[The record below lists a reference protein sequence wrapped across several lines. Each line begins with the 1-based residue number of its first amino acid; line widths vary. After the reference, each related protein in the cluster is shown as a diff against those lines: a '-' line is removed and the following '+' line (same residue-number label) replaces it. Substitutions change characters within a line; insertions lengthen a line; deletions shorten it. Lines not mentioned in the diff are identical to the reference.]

1 MHCQVEFVMLCMLLT
16 SYLSAG
22 CGYTTGRQ
30 HGMQQSTP
38 QYATVNVN
46 SITCTLLSSMQA
58 LMHPSPSLQSTPC
71 CWHCCRRLA
80 SAQRL
85 KAAKMTY
92 SARKQ
97 VCRRHCCSLL
107 SQNDVRLPQ
116 RKAVQQSVPLPST
129 PCSLA
134 VAPHVYSRAAHLLRQ
149 TQRLCCLCCKQV
161 PTG

>member
-1 MHCQVEFVMLCMLLT
+1 MHAVNILLI
-16 SYLSAG
+16 SGLWIHYRSAAWHAAKH
-22 CGYTTGRQ
+22 TTVCDSQR
-30 HGMQQSTP
+30 SF
-38 QYATVNVN
+38 N
-46 SITCTLLSSMQA
+46 TCTLLSSMQA